1 VVYDEVSCSMKV
13 YVTGGT
19 GLVGSNVIKVA
30 VERHQF
36 HVFATVHRRK
46 LAPAWHCESGAV
58 DVHSRQEVLESVR
71 AFRPDVIVHCAVLLD
86 LPLIYRDRKL
96 GWQSYVEATGH
107 LVEAANDVGAKLV
120 LISSDWVFDGT
131 QAMADET
138 TPPNPINYYG
148 LLKVV
153 GETLLAA
160 TGKDWAIVRVAGVNG
175 VHWARPELAL
185 TQNAGLGNLAVAVA
199 ETLGR
204 NRPFT
209 VWEGE
214 VNMKGTPTLASE
226 IGEIILRII
235 ELDRQGIFHCCAAER
250 TTRRELALAT
260 AKTFDLDASLIRFG
274 LPDPTDPASLI
285 GFPVP
290 KDTSLSCD
298 ATARQLSYQPLDL
311 FQVLGELREQMET
324 GRIEPWAGR

>member
-1 VVYDEVSCSMKV
+1 MKV

-19 GLVGSNVIKVA
+19 GLVGSNIIKVA
-30 VERHQF
+30 VERYQA

-46 LAPAWHCESGAV
+46 LTPSWHCEYGTV
-58 DVHSRQEVLESVR
+58 DTHSRHQVLQSVR
-71 AFRPDVIVHCAVLLD
+71 AFRPDAIVHCAVLLD
-86 LPLIYRDRKL
+86 LPLIYRDREL

-107 LVEAANDVGAKLV
+107 LIEAANDIGAKIV

-131 QAMADET
+131 QDMADEA

-160 TGKDWAIVRVAGVNG
+160 GAEDWAVVRVAGVNG

-185 TQNAGLGNLAVAVA
+185 TQNAGFGNLAVAVA
-199 ETLGR
+199 ETLGK

-214 VNMKGTPTLASE
+214 VNMQGTPTLASE
-226 IGEIILRII
+226 IGEMILQIIK
-235 ELDRQGIFHCCAAER
+235 LDRQGIFHCCATER
-250 TTRRELALAT
+250 TSRRELARAT
-260 AKTFDLDASLIRFG
+260 ARVFDLDAGLLSFG
-274 LPDPTDPASLI
+274 PPDPADPASLT

-290 KDTSLSCD
+290 IDTSLNCD
-298 ATARQLSYQPLDL
+298 STAKQLSYQPLDL
-311 FQVLGELREQMET
+311 IQMLGKLREQMES
-324 GRIEPWAGR
+324 GRIQSRDGR

>member
-1 VVYDEVSCSMKV
+1 MKV

-19 GLVGSNVIKVA
+19 GLVGSNIIKVA
-30 VERHQF
+30 VERYQA

-46 LAPAWHCESGAV
+46 LTPSWHCEYGTV
-58 DVHSRQEVLESVR
+58 DTHSRHQVLQSVR
-71 AFRPDVIVHCAVLLD
+71 AFRPDAIVHCAVLLD
-86 LPLIYRDRKL
+86 LPLIYRDREL

-107 LVEAANDVGAKLV
+107 LIEAANDIGAKIV

-131 QAMADET
+131 QAMADEA

-160 TGKDWAIVRVAGVNG
+160 GAEDWAVVRVAGVNG

-185 TQNAGLGNLAVAVA
+185 TQNAGFGNLAVAVA
-199 ETLGR
+199 ETLGK

-214 VNMKGTPTLASE
+214 VNMQGTPTLASE
-226 IGEIILRII
+226 IGEMILQIIK
-235 ELDRQGIFHCCAAER
+235 LDRQGIFHCCATER
-250 TTRRELALAT
+250 TSRRELARAT
-260 AKTFDLDASLIRFG
+260 ARVFDLDAGLLSFG
-274 LPDPTDPASLI
+274 PPDPADPASLT

-290 KDTSLSCD
+290 IDTSLNCD
-298 ATARQLSYQPLDL
+298 STAKQLSYQPLDL
-311 FQVLGELREQMET
+311 IQMLGKLREQMES
-324 GRIEPWAGR
+324 GRIQSRDGR

>member
-1 VVYDEVSCSMKV
+1 MKI

-19 GLVGSNVIKVA
+19 GLVGSNIIKVA
-30 VERHQF
+30 VERYQAD
-36 HVFATVHRRK
+36 VFVTVHRRQPTPP
-46 LAPAWHCESGAV
+46 LDYTYGTV
-58 DVHSRQEVLESVR
+58 DTHSRDQVLQSVR
-71 AFRPDVIVHCAVLLD
+71 AFRPDAIVHCAVLLD
-86 LPLIYRDRKL
+86 LPLIYRDREL

-107 LVEAANDVGAKLV
+107 LIEAANDVGAKIV

-148 LLKVV
+148 VLKLV

-160 TGKDWAIVRVAGVNG
+160 KANDWAVVRVAGVNG

-185 TQNAGLGNLAVAVA
+185 TQNAGFGNLAVAVA

-204 NRPFT
+204 NKSFT
-209 VWEGE
+209 VWEGA
-214 VNMKGTPTLASE
+214 VNMRGTPTLASE

-235 ELDRQGIFHCCAAER
+235 KLDRRGIFHGCVGES
-250 TTRRELALAT
+250 TTRRELAKAT
-260 AKTFDLDASLIRFG
+260 AKIFDLDVDLIHSG
-274 LPDPTDPASLI
+274 PPDPADPASLT

-290 KDTSLSCD
+290 RDTSLSCRS
-298 ATARQLSYQPLDL
+298 TARRLGYQPLDL
-311 FQVLGELREQMET
+311 FQALGKLRGQVET
-324 GRIEPWAGR
+324 GRI

>member
-1 VVYDEVSCSMKV
+1 MKV

-19 GLVGSNVIKVA
+19 GLVGSNIIKVA
-30 VERHQF
+30 VERYQAE
-36 HVFATVHRRK
+36 VFATVHRRK
-46 LAPAWHCESGAV
+46 PTPSMDYAYGTV
-58 DVHSRQEVLESVR
+58 DTHFRDQVLHSVR

-86 LPLIYRDRKL
+86 LPLIYRDREL

-107 LVEAANDVGAKLV
+107 LVEAANDVGAKIV

-148 LLKVV
+148 VLKVV

-160 TGKDWAIVRVAGVNG
+160 RAKDWAVVRVAGVNG

-185 TQNAGLGNLAVAVA
+185 TQNAGFGNLAVAVA

-214 VNMKGTPTLASE
+214 VNMQGTPTLASE
-226 IGEIILRII
+226 IGEMILRII
-235 ELDRQGIFHCCAAER
+235 ELDRQGIFHCCATVR

-260 AKTFDLDASLIRFG
+260 ARVFDLDTGLIRFG
-274 LPDPTDPASLI
+274 PPDPADFASLT

-298 ATARQLSYQPLDL
+298 STAQRLSYQPLDL
-311 FQVLGELREQMET
+311 FQTLGKLREQMET
-324 GRIEPWAGR
+324 GCI